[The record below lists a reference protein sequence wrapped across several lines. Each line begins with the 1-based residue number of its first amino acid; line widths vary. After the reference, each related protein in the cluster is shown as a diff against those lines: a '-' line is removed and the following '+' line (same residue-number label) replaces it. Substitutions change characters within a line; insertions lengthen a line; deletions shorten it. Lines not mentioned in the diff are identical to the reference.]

1 MTYTMNVNRNIYV
14 IIKIKLTNPD
24 IKYLIKPKVN
34 FWTSIII
41 IIILYRGKI
50 MFAII
55 VRYIFSS

>member
-24 IKYLIKPKVN
+24 IKYLIKPKVH

-55 VRYIFSS
+55 VRYIFNR